1 MTSIKP
7 LVHLLSLVIVI
18 SVPLQSAVPVEKEPR
33 HHVKFKNKYVSVI
46 DASVAVGD
54 ATLFHTHALDNV
66 PVAIS
71 GGKLKTELQ
80 GQEATFSTVETGA
93 VSFARATYTHRI
105 SNVGDTP
112 LRFIDAQIL
121 AQFGNPADAPP
132 PLELSGSTL
141 AIDNERVRVYKLSL
155 EPGAVTGSHL
165 HKLPGLIVAIV
176 GGKLAFESAGRKERT
191 VKLDAGDFRWYE
203 KGVTQSIRNV
213 GESRMELAIIEWK

>member
-7 LVHLLSLVIVI
+7 FVHLLALVIVI

-54 ATLFHTHALDNV
+54 ATLFHIHALDNV

-80 GQEATFSTVETGA
+80 GQQATFSTVETGA
-93 VSFARATYTHRI
+93 VSFAKATYTHRI
-105 SNVGDTP
+105 TNVGDTP

-121 AQFGNPADAPP
+121 AQFGNPSDAPP
-132 PLELSGSTL
+132 PLELSGGTL
-141 AIDNERVRVYKLSL
+141 ALDHERVRIYKVFL
-155 EPGAVTGSHL
+155 EPGVSTGQQT
-165 HKLPGLIVAIV
+165 HKLPGLLVAV
-176 GGKLAFESAGRKERT
+176 TGGKVAFESAGRKAKLE
-191 VKLDAGDFRWYE
+191 KLDAGDFRWYE
-203 KGVTQSIRNV
+203 KGVTRSIRNA
-213 GESRMELAIIEWK
+213 GESRIELVIIEWK